1 VRRTRLRAWGVYIEM
16 RIDCWK
22 REHLRHIG
30 VPARHVG
37 VLALRGPPPAL
48 RADALVA
55 AASPLLQHVAVPA
68 LRDNPQ
74 ATKPTL
80 FFDPLMLLLKL
91 LLDLP
96 LLGVHPGKR
105 SCGPFIKSHGHR

>member
-1 VRRTRLRAWGVYIEM
+1 MRRTRLRAWGVYIEM

-22 REHLRHIG
+22 REHL
-30 VPARHVG
+30 RHVG

-68 LRDNPQ
+68 LRDDPQ

-105 SCGPFIKSHGHR
+105 SCGLFIKSHCHR